1 MAAFKDLL
9 FHLFDHVPF
18 FAYALLMVYGA
29 SFFYR
34 RTSNFSFHDE
44 LTERE
49 NPAFA
54 ACLGGYLGGVAIA
67 LTGAFPDNSTSF
79 GDGAISMTYS
89 GLLAI
94 LLMRAS
100 IWMNHEFILN
110 KFNIDFE
117 MVQDRNIGAGI
128 AVAGSSL
135 GTGFVL
141 AGALTGDSDG
151 YLNAIRDIAVYWA
164 LGQGLFIV
172 GSWAFFKTAGYDV
185 QKTLEH
191 DRNTAAGFSLG
202 GFLVALGI
210 VLGASLK
217 GASSQLLPVVDPAGQ
232 LVLGELLTTA
242 IVLAVCVP
250 LLILTNVVTQRLI
263 FHHVNLSKEIAI
275 DKNAAA
281 GIVCAT
287 ASIATATLV
296 ASLITSR

>member
-9 FHLFDHVPF
+9 FHLFALVPF
-18 FAYALLMVYGA
+18 YAYALLMVFGA
-29 SFFYR
+29 NFFYR

-44 LTERE
+44 LTERD

-54 ACLGGYLGGVAIA
+54 ACLAGYLGGVVIA
-67 LTGAFPDNSTSF
+67 LTGAFPDSSASY
-79 GDGAISMTYS
+79 GDAAISMTYS

-117 MVQDRNIGAGI
+117 MVQDRNVGAGI

-135 GTGFVL
+135 GTGLVL
-141 AGALTGDSDG
+141 AGALTGESDG
-151 YLNAIRDIAVYWA
+151 HLFAIRDIFVYWA
-164 LGQGLFIV
+164 IGQALFIV
-172 GSWAFFKTAGYDV
+172 ASWAFFKTAGYDV

-202 GFLVALGI
+202 GFLVGLGI
-210 VLGASLK
+210 VLGASIK
-217 GASSQLLPVVDPAGQ
+217 GASSQLLPVVDASGTV
-232 LVLGELLTTA
+232 VLGELITTA
-242 IVLAVCVP
+242 TLLLICVP
-250 LLILTNVVTQRLI
+250 LLLLTTVITQRLI
-263 FHHVNLSKEIAI
+263 FHHVNLAKEIAI
-275 DKNAAA
+275 DKNVAA

-287 ASIATATLV
+287 ASISTALLV
-296 ASLITSR
+296 ASLITNR